1 MLTLRV
7 PIIVEGK
14 YDKIRIVQVVDA
26 PVITT
31 DGFGIFNKSEKAALI
46 RRLGQNGVI
55 LLCDSD
61 GGGTVIRSFL
71 KGILPPEKV
80 YDLYIPQVVGKEKRK
95 RKGGKAG
102 FLGVEGIDNATLTSL
117 FDKLAHRHPEIL
129 AMPKEVVS
137 KASTVVSKASTV
149 DNSVSSLDNAFSAG
163 DGLVDASHTDV
174 STICSGD
181 SERSKKCGDPSQG
194 KSTNSGKFS
203 TGSVSGGSVADRKP
217 ISKTDFYLYGLT
229 GGEHAA
235 ARRDELCGH
244 LSLPA
249 GMTPNALLA
258 ALNILYSREEFLA
271 LCETVFPET

>member
-1 MLTLRV
+1 MLSLRI

-31 DGFGIFNKSEKAALI
+31 DGFGIFNKNEKAALI

-80 YDLYIPQVVGKEKRK
+80 YDLYIPQVQGKEKRK

-102 FLGVEGIDNATLTSL
+102 FLGVEGIDNATLASL
-117 FDKLAHRHPEIL
+117 FDKLAARHPEIL
-129 AMPKEVVS
+129 AVPKE
-137 KASTVVSKASTV
+137 
-149 DNSVSSLDNAFSAG
+149 SAEN
-163 DGLVDASHTDV
+163 GLVETSNFND
-174 STICSGD
+174 STICSATRVKCEDPEGRTD
-181 SERSKKCGDPSQG
+181 GNARSGE
-194 KSTNSGKFS
+194 SGAFS
-203 TGSVSGGSVADRKP
+203 TGSVSGSSATEHKP

-229 GGEHAA
+229 GGEHATS
-235 ARRDELCGH
+235 RRDTLCKH

-258 ALNILYSREEFLA
+258 ALNILYSREDFLG
-271 LCETVFPET
+271 LCETLFGET

>member
-26 PVITT
+26 TVITT

-80 YDLYIPQVVGKEKRK
+80 YDLYIPQIAGKEKRK

-117 FDKLAHRHPEIL
+117 FDRLADRHPEIL
-129 AMPKEVVS
+129 AVQKKDVVEN
-137 KASTVVSKASTV
+137 STSTV
-149 DNSVSSLDNAFSAG
+149 DNMAVDTSASTGNTTIYPGISVENSLVETSNFNG
-163 DGLVDASHTDV
+163 
-174 STICSGD
+174 STICSANSTKCENHEGRTG
-181 SERSKKCGDPSQG
+181 ENARSLK
-194 KSTNSGKFS
+194 SGKFS
-203 TGSVSGGSVADRKP
+203 TGSVDRKP

-229 GGEHAA
+229 GGEHATS
-235 ARRDELCGH
+235 RRDVLCGH

-271 LCETVFPET
+271 LCETLFGEM

>member
-80 YDLYIPQVVGKEKRK
+80 YDLYIPQVAGKEKRK

-137 KASTVVSKASTV
+137 KASTV
-149 DNSVSSLDNAFSAG
+149 DNSVSSVGNGNAFSVG
-163 DGLVDASHTDV
+163 DGLVDASLADV

-181 SERSKKCGDPSQG
+181 PERSEKGGDPSQG
-194 KSTNSGKFS
+194 KSTNSSKFS

>member
-1 MLTLRV
+1 MLTLRI

-26 PVITT
+26 TVITT

-80 YDLYIPQVVGKEKRK
+80 YDLYIPQVQGKEKRK

-102 FLGVEGIDNATLTSL
+102 FLGVEGIDNATLASL
-117 FDKLAHRHPEIL
+117 FDKLAARHPEI
-129 AMPKEVVS
+129 VVHHDVA
-137 KASTVVSKASTV
+137 KKDVVDNLVASVENSTV
-149 DNSVSSLDNAFSAG
+149 DASTPKESTPMREGIATENA
-163 DGLVDASHTDV
+163 LVCDLNFNT
-174 STICSGD
+174 STICGATEAD
-181 SERSKKCGDPSQG
+181 GE
-194 KSTNSGKFS
+194 SGKFS
-203 TGSVSGGSVADRKP
+203 TGSVSQVAEHKP

-229 GGEHAA
+229 GGENAVS
-235 ARRDELCGH
+235 RRDTLCKH

-258 ALNILYSREEFLA
+258 ALNILYSRTDFLA
-271 LCETVFPET
+271 LCDTLFGEK

>member
-80 YDLYIPQVVGKEKRK
+80 YDLYIPQVAGKEKRK

-129 AMPKEVVS
+129 AVPKKDVVS
-137 KASTVVSKASTV
+137 EASTV

-163 DGLVDASHTDV
+163 DGLVDASHADV

-181 SERSKKCGDPSQG
+181 SEGSEKDGDPSQG

-203 TGSVSGGSVADRKP
+203 TGSVSDGSVADRKP

-229 GGEHAA
+229 GEEHAA
-235 ARRDELCGH
+235 ARRDVLCGH

-271 LCETVFPET
+271 LCETLFPET